1 MPDFNIGLNLGA
13 IGYANFTQFLTLGGV
28 TGSVLTPLFKGG
40 ELEGAFGI
48 ANAQRDEA
56 AYIYRDVVIR
66 AYREAR
72 DAYMSVS
79 YLNLERNSTKKQ
91 QEAENETSE
100 PFIEIK
106 YHSNE
111 NNNGYECLDIKYNF
125 LSMIL

>member
-1 MPDFNIGLNLGA
+1 MPDFNI
-13 IGYANFTQFLTLGGV
+13 
-28 TGSVLTPLFKGG
+28 
-40 ELEGAFGI
+40 GI

-91 QEAENETSE
+91 QEAAKEALAHARS
-100 PFIEIK
+100 
-106 YHSNE
+106 
-111 NNNGYECLDIKYNF
+111 
-125 LSMIL
+125 SMIQGIPLTWRLLMRNAHS

>member
-40 ELEGAFGI
+40 ELKGAFGI

-66 AYREAR
+66 TYREAR

-79 YLNLERNSTKKQ
+79 YLNLERNSTKSSKKLQ
-91 QEAENETSE
+91 KKHLPTHDQV
-100 PFIEIK
+100 
-106 YHSNE
+106 
-111 NNNGYECLDIKYNF
+111 
-125 LSMIL
+125 

>member
-48 ANAQRDEA
+48 ANAKEMKQHISIVMWLLEL
-56 AYIYRDVVIR
+56 I
-66 AYREAR
+66 EKR

-79 YLNLERNSTKKQ
+79 YLNLE
-91 QEAENETSE
+91 
-100 PFIEIK
+100 
-106 YHSNE
+106 
-111 NNNGYECLDIKYNF
+111 
-125 LSMIL
+125 